1 MTACTPA
8 ALLLARQASGPWQ
21 WGPWLHTLLLLV
33 LLLAQHLWRL
43 YVPPQL
49 LVLLLVLPASL
60 LVCWRLPAA
69 TVVLSS
75 VWTW

>member
-1 MTACTPA
+1 
-8 ALLLARQASGPWQ
+8 LGPWQ
-21 WGPWLHTLLLLV
+21 WGPWLHTLLLLA
-33 LLLAQHLWRL
+33 LLPAQHLWRL
-43 YVPPQL
+43 YVPLLLLL
-49 LVLLLVLPASL
+49 LVLLLLLPASWMSL